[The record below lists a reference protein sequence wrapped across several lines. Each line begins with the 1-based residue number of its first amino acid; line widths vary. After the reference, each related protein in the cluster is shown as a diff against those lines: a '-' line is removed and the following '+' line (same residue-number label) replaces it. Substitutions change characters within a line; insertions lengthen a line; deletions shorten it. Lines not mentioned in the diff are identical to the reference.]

1 MRGGTMDNKKFNKAY
16 ELLHKK
22 DFKKALNEFTKLLE
36 KADDIY
42 TKNKI
47 QTLINICKSKTE
59 KQNDIEEDLYTKAVV
74 LLNNNKSDEAIKI
87 LESLLKKDKNNDSL
101 YYTLAIAYLK
111 LEQTEKAKELLA
123 KSIELNGKNKYHAL
137 NEPTLSQLAE
147 QLTPQE

>member
-1 MRGGTMDNKKFNKAY
+1 MDNKKFEKAY
-16 ELLHKK
+16 ELLNKK
-22 DFKKALNEFTKLLE
+22 DYKKALNEFTKLLE
-36 KADDIY
+36 KTEDIY

-59 KQNDIEEDLYTKAVV
+59 TQTKVEEDLYTKAVV
-74 LLNNNKSDEAIKI
+74 LLNNNQNNEAIEI

-111 LEQTEKAKELLA
+111 LEEEDKAKELLT
-123 KSIELNGKNKYHAL
+123 KSIELNSKNKYHAL

-147 QLTPQE
+147 QLAQE